1 MSGLS
6 FRFFAS
12 LARTPATLS
21 VPLVPGKIYFNKVEL
36 RAVSIRLAA
45 CRGARSAVDV
55 VFFFPLPE
63 KMPRFAR

>member
-1 MSGLS
+1 MSGWS

-36 RAVSIRLAA
+36 GRA
-45 CRGARSAVDV
+45 G
-55 VFFFPLPE
+55 FFL
-63 KMPRFAR
+63 